1 MRILFIHNHYQ
12 QPGGEDRAVE
22 LESKL
27 LQEKGHPVKVLFFE
41 NRGITDSLIQ
51 KAMTLKNAIHNSR
64 SAALLR
70 RVIQEFSPD
79 IIHVHNLFFT
89 ASPAVLKE
97 AYRQGIPIILTL
109 HNYRTICCNAL
120 LLRENKPCEICIKK
134 KLPLAGIRY
143 ACYRESRLASALVTF
158 STGLPKIRNNW
169 QRWVD
174 QYIVLTAFAE
184 KKFMH
189 SSLGV
194 RPEQLKIKPN
204 FVPDTGIGDAGREP
218 YFLFVGR
225 LSPEKGVQVLLEAFR
240 NMPDKEIRIAGDGPD
255 KEAFMLEYKNSA
267 NIRFLG
273 NCSQTDVLKL
283 MKKTTALIFPS
294 VWYEGLPFV
303 ILEAFSTGTPVI
315 ASDLGAMSS
324 LIQDHYNGLV
334 FKAGSAEE
342 LKSAVLRFRPNDE
355 KIYRQARDTYLNYFN
370 PDIHYQSVMKIYDQ
384 SIQAAKERRGA

>member
-1 MRILFIHNHYQ
+1 MRILFVHNHYQ

-22 LESKL
+22 LESRL
-27 LQEKGHPVKVLFFE
+27 LQEKGHQVKVLFFE
-41 NRGITDSLIQ
+41 NRGIANSLFQ
-51 KAMTLKNAIHNSR
+51 KVIALKKAIHNSH
-64 SAALLR
+64 SAALLWQT
-70 RVIQEFSPD
+70 IQEFRPD

-97 AYRQGIPIILTL
+97 AYRRNVPVVLTL

-143 ACYRESRLASALVTF
+143 ACYRKSRLASALVMI
-158 STGLPKIRNNW
+158 STGLPKIRNSW
-169 QRWVD
+169 QKWVD
-174 QYIVLTAFAE
+174 QFIVLTTFAE

-194 RPEQLKIKPN
+194 KPEQLKIKPN
-204 FVPDTGIGDAGREP
+204 FVPDTGIGAAGRESF
-218 YFLFVGR
+218 FLFVGR

-240 NMPDKEIRIAGDGPD
+240 NMPDREIRIAGDGPD
-255 KEAFMLEYKNSA
+255 KEALMTEYKNSG

-273 NCSQTDVLKL
+273 SCSQDEVLKH
-283 MKKTTALIFPS
+283 MKRSTALIFPS

-315 ASDLGAMSS
+315 ASNLGAMSS
-324 LIQDHYNGLV
+324 LIQDEYNGLV

-342 LKSAVLRFRPNDE
+342 LKSAVLRFRPDNE
-355 KIYRQARDTYLNYFN
+355 KIYRQARDTYLNHFN
-370 PDIHYQSVMKIYDQ
+370 PDIHYQSVMRIYDQ
-384 SIQAAKERRGA
+384 SIQAAKKRRDS